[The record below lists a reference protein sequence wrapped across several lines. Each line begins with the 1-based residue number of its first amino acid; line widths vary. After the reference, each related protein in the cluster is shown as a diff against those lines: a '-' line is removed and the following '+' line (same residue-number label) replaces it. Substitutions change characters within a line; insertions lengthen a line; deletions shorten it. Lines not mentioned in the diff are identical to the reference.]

1 MPRRFNEKS
10 LHAIDPKGRLLLPQD
25 IRQALKIK
33 KGDVLYLVPNLA
45 DPPYLEVRTASQWA
59 EYQQGLRREAS
70 GEQKKDSFRYAM
82 LIRDKAIVDGQGRFM
97 IPNQIRENCKL
108 NGTVAVV
115 NMDIYVEVWA
125 EDQLE
130 KKYTDM
136 VRAFKATNDR
146 MF

>member
-10 LHAIDPKGRLLLPQD
+10 LHSIDPKGRLLLSKD

-33 KGDVLYLVPNLA
+33 TGDTLYLVPNLA
-45 DPPYLEVRTASQWA
+45 DPPYLEVRTAGQWTA
-59 EYQQGLRREAS
+59 YQESLRREAS

-82 LIRDKAIVDGQGRFM
+82 LILDKAIVDGQGRFM
-97 IPNQIRENCKL
+97 IPGQIRESCKL
-108 NGTVAVV
+108 DGTVAVV
-115 NMDIYVEVWA
+115 SMDIYVEVWS
-125 EDQLE
+125 EEQLE